1 MMGTGSR
8 DYGAE
13 SSLDLLPVSWR
24 PGKPVPWLV
33 VQRPEKQVHRSMKT
47 GENARLGLSKESRFS
62 FLCLFGQFKLHGL
75 DEAHLHG

>member
-13 SSLDLLPVSWR
+13 SSLDLLPASWR
-24 PGKPVPWLV
+24 PGKPVPWLM
-33 VQRPEKQVHRSMKT
+33 VQRPEKQVHRSTKA
-47 GENARLGLSKESRFS
+47 GENAHLSLSKESRFS
-62 FLCLFGQFKLHGL
+62 FLCLFGQFILLGL